1 MVLKDASRDTD
12 SEYPAEPVGPAESRM
27 ATSKKVCK
35 AGAYLW
41 ALLIASMCHC
51 SHFFLEGYKQ
61 ANTRPLD
68 KGLRSSGLLPPLPAC
83 SFSTWPTGQNALIN
97 VQVKNASRLCNIT
110 NLWDTVLSK
119 QINMLNQ
126 LLS

>member
-68 KGLRSSGLLPPLPAC
+68 KGLIVAQGCCHHCLPAH
-83 SFSTWPTGQNALIN
+83 SLRGQ
-97 VQVKNASRLCNIT
+97 QGK
-110 NLWDTVLSK
+110 
-119 QINMLNQ
+119 MP
-126 LLS
+126 